1 MKILALLCIAAL
13 VVGSSAARELYITPT
28 TSAACPASP
37 CYTIKQVI
45 SSPSEYFTSDT
56 VLLFPSDAYEIS
68 EDAQVAVRDVS
79 NLALKG
85 SSKGTTTFHCMASF
99 GLTFA
104 DVTNLTV
111 SLLRFESCGA
121 KLEGTFM
128 QEAEVLLAIASIQ
141 LNRSMSVVLGFKQ
154 VAALS
159 VSQVSVQMQNGY
171 GFWGIN
177 LMGNSTISGSRF
189 THSSGAGN
197 FVLYFT
203 DSWMINTQ
211 SSSHLII
218 HSSEF
223 TNGFTAA
230 ESTSLLGG
238 GGLSLLLFQ
247 TSYGVHVSIANVTTS
262 NNSAVQGANMYLHG
276 TCLAENSV
284 QISDTNSTNG
294 RGNIGTGLLFLLN
307 TDSCPS
313 SGTQYHTLAI
323 QGSNFFQNEAYE
335 GSVIEV
341 STLLNDV
348 LVFSIRVTLKN
359 CSIISNR
366 VFSGSESNRTAVFHL
381 NATGNASFQNV
392 TFSHNVHSITGR
404 HNGSQVLAE
413 TNPLPILRLVTNV
426 PQGTY
431 DQLQLDCRNCNF
443 SYNNGSVVTATYT
456 TKIIKQLWF
465 FSELYF
471 TGVTIFHKNYAGSGA
486 IVTCSLCSVHI
497 QSMSS
502 FTQNH
507 ADRVIFASIS
517 SVNITGNSLF
527 KENKGTAV
535 SVGGGLSLSG
545 HTSFIDNGGEVNVG
559 GAISMWNLDPHSA
572 AYSTIY
578 IQGNATLDGNTARFG
593 GAIALTSAIIH
604 LKPPVH
610 IRFSDNMAH
619 YGGAVY
625 TTAAAAS
632 DNLCFLQVE
641 NLVGDLRNDSLLNV
655 SVSFINNA
663 AVIAGSA
670 VFGGSFDQCILNAF
684 VQYPPAA
691 NYYNSIFHVKVNDS
705 DLSAIS
711 SLPYRVCICE
721 DDKPNCDIL
730 DVYNVTRYPGQTLP
744 VQLIAVGQAYG
755 AVPATVTAELADGSS
770 ALRDL
775 EYRQMIADV
784 SSCTTLNY
792 SILSQTQTELLVLGV
807 ENLVD
812 PDISLVYKEFFQD
825 SNAQSNTFIQWH
837 HPVSIHISLLQC
849 PVGFQLTK
857 EKSAECICAPSLIKL
872 GIGCSIDTQTIQR
885 PQHAWIGDVYYDNGT
900 HDAVVHFQ
908 CPYDYCDPDRTNL
921 NLIDPDEQ
929 CQHNHSGFLCGAC
942 KSNLSLALGSSQCL
956 RCSNLYLMLLV
967 PFALAGIALVVFL
980 KSFNLT
986 VSFGAVNGLIFYA
999 NIVRAN
1005 QEVFFPS
1012 EAGNTFLSLLSI
1024 FIAWLNL
1031 DLGFQTCFWNGLD
1044 AFGKTWLQFVFPAFI
1059 WTIMSTII
1067 ILSHYYIIA
1076 AKLSG
1081 RNAVPVLATLFLL
1094 SYAKL
1099 LRVVITAL
1107 SFTFLNF
1114 PDGSTSVVWL
1124 YDANVFYLRGK
1135 HIPLFITALL
1145 VLFLLSLPYTMMLLF
1160 AQSLKKSRWIMR
1172 KSKPLFDAYTGPYKD
1187 RHQYWGGLLLA
1198 VRAILFLTFSLNSLG
1213 DPALNLLA
1221 IASTVLA
1228 ITLLEVGIGGAYK
1241 NIQLTLLEHF
1251 FLLNLGIL
1259 SVATLYTRMRNG
1271 NQIALTCTSVAITL
1285 IAFMSI
1291 AVYHAVTAV
1300 KDSRCWKQ
1308 FKRDDSR
1315 LNPPT
1320 NVPGVEPDTESDED
1334 HCNPTRM
1341 ELIWDRSNEDAPE
1354 AVLIPR
1360 DSSM

>member
-45 SSPSEYFTSDT
+45 NSPSEYFTSDT

-85 SSKGTTTFHCMASF
+85 SSKGTTTFHCMALF

-121 KLEGTFM
+121 KLEETFM

-159 VSQVSVQMQNGY
+159 VSQVSIQMQNGY
-171 GFWGIN
+171 GLWGIN

-203 DSWMINTQ
+203 DSWMINTR

-223 TNGFTAA
+223 MNGFTAA

-247 TSYGVHVSIANVTTS
+247 TSYSVHVNIANVTTS

-284 QISDTNSTNG
+284 QIRDTSSTYG
-294 RGNIGTGLLFLLN
+294 SGNVGTGLLFLWN

-313 SGTQYHTLAI
+313 SSSQHQVLVIET
-323 QGSNFFQNEAYE
+323 SNFSQNEAYE
-335 GSVIEV
+335 GSVLEV
-341 STLLNDV
+341 STLLHDINT
-348 LVFSIRVTLKN
+348 FSLLVTLKN
-359 CSIISNR
+359 CSITFNR
-366 VFSGSESNRTAVFHL
+366 VFSGPESDCAAVFSL
-381 NATGNASFQNV
+381 NTTGTASFHDV
-392 TFSHNVHSITGR
+392 IFSHNVHSTMGT
-404 HNGSQVLAE
+404 NNDSQLQSEANAPSIVRMG
-413 TNPLPILRLVTNV
+413 TNPSV
-426 PQGTY
+426 PPNK
-431 DQLQLDCRNCNF
+431 LQLDCHNCNF
-443 SYNNGSVVTATYT
+443 SYNNGSAIT
-456 TKIIKQLWF
+456 TTGDYKDLWF

-471 TGVTIFHKNYAGSGA
+471 TGITTFHKNYGGSAA
-486 IVTCSLCSVHI
+486 IVNCTLCVVHVEN
-497 QSMSS
+497 MSS

-507 ADRVIFASIS
+507 GVVIFAFFST
-517 SVNITGNSLF
+517 VNLTGNTLF

-535 SVGGGLSLSG
+535 FVSGELYLSDN
-545 HTSFIDNGGEVNVG
+545 TSFLYNGGEEDLG
-559 GAISMWNLDPHSA
+559 GAILLWNFYPFLG
-572 AYSTIY
+572 YSNLY
-578 IQGNATLDGNTARFG
+578 IQGNATFDGNTARFG
-593 GAIALTSAIIH
+593 GAIALSPARIH
-604 LKPPVH
+604 LKLPVH
-610 IRFSDNMAH
+610 VRFFNNTAH
-619 YGGAVY
+619 YGGAIY
-625 TTAAAAS
+625 ISTAIAN

-641 NLVGDLRNDSLLNV
+641 NLVGDPRNDSLLNA
-655 SVSFINNA
+655 SVSFIYNVA
-663 AVIAGSA
+663 AIAGSA
-670 VFGGSFDQCILNAF
+670 MFGGSFDQCRVNAG
-684 VQYPPAA
+684 VPYVPAA
-691 NYYNSIFHVKVNDS
+691 NFYANFFHVEVNDS

-730 DVYNVTRYPGQTLP
+730 DVYNVTRYPGQIFP

-792 SILSQTQTELLVLGV
+792 SVLSQMQTELLVLGV
-807 ENLVD
+807 EDVLD
-812 PDISLVYKEFFQD
+812 PAISQQLFHKQNGWYRLY
-825 SNAQSNTFIQWH
+825 IQWH
-837 HPVSIHISLLQC
+837 HRITVHISLLQC
-849 PVGFQLTK
+849 PVGFQVTK
-857 EKSAECICAPSLIKL
+857 ENPSECICAPSLIKL

-885 PQHAWIGDVYYDNGT
+885 PQNAWIGDVYYANGT

-967 PFALAGIALVVFL
+967 PFALAGVALVVFL

-1012 EAGNTFLSLLSI
+1012 EAGNTLLSLLST

-1124 YDANVFYLRGK
+1124 YDANVLYLRGK

-1160 AQSLKKSRWIMR
+1160 AQSLKKSKWIMR

-1228 ITLLEVGIGGAYK
+1228 LTLLEVGIGGAYK
-1241 NIQLTLLEHF
+1241 NIRLTLLEHF

-1285 IAFMSI
+1285 IAFMCI
-1291 AVYHAVTAV
+1291 ALYHAAIAV

-1308 FKRDDSR
+1308 LKRDDSR
-1315 LNPPT
+1315 LNPPI
-1320 NVPGVEPDTESDED
+1320 NVPEVEPDRESDED